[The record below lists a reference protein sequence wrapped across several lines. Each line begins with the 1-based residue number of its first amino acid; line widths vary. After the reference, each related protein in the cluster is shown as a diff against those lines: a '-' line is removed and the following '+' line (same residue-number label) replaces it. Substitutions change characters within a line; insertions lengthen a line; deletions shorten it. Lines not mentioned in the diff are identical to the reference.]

1 MRVNFVTL
9 TENIRLETFRI
20 SEFPANACF
29 ELSIAQLLKNCLYEY
44 LALLCSDSCLLLFAV
59 YLSLNSHVLNYL
71 VLAGDISFKDR
82 FVASWI
88 TPKVSP

>member
-1 MRVNFVTL
+1 MRVDFVTL

-44 LALLCSDSCLLLFAV
+44 LVLLCSDSCLLLFAV
-59 YLSLNSHVLNYL
+59 NLNLISHVLNNL

-82 FVASWI
+82 VSASWI
-88 TPKVSP
+88 TPKISL